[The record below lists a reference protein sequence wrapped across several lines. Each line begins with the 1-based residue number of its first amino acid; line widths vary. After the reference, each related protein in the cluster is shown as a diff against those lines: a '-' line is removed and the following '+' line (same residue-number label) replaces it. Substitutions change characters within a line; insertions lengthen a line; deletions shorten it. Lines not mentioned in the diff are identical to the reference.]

1 MPVDPTSESNEVHHH
16 QWTLL
21 DGAIGDIHWIQWKY
35 WMMTLHPMAA
45 SGGSI
50 GTYGCNFMLYSV
62 ALSTKALL
70 QHRYIKGGRGVQACY
85 LQKHDITIT
94 QEVKGEGQDT
104 CQHFAGGFE
113 SMRTMLPM

>member
-35 WMMTLHPMAA
+35 WMVPLHPMDLLDPMAT

-50 GTYGCNFMLYSV
+50 GTYGCNFMLNSV
-62 ALSTKALL
+62 ALITIALL
-70 QHRYIKGGRGVQACY
+70 
-85 LQKHDITIT
+85 
-94 QEVKGEGQDT
+94 
-104 CQHFAGGFE
+104 
-113 SMRTMLPM
+113 